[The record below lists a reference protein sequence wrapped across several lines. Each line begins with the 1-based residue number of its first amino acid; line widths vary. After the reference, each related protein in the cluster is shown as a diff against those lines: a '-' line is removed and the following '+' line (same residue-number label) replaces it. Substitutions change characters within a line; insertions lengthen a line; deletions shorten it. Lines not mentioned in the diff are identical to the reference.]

1 MHEASEIL
9 GVVAVMLLIGAL
21 AVWTRPQHRAQLR
34 RLNGSTVTVNDPKIA
49 TLLLLAAVG
58 LSGVAAFLAIASWI
72 VT

>member
-9 GVVAVMLLIGAL
+9 AAVAVMMLIGAL
-21 AVWTRPQHRAQLR
+21 AAWRRPQHRAQLR
-34 RLNGSTVTVNDPKIA
+34 RLNGSTVTVDDPKIA

-58 LSGVAAFLAIASWI
+58 LSAVAAFLAIAAWI